1 MPNPMKRPLLAVAIL
16 AGLSASA
23 PLAADTFTITSA
35 AGRYADSGGLRGRSG
50 VSVRVSTLT
59 SPPSGS
65 LWATRPD
72 GSSTWD
78 VTAANEL
85 VEYGPGWELD
95 ASTGAW
101 SPTIAWPSR
110 DEVDAWAG
118 ANTLG
123 VWQIGF
129 GKRSR
134 PFDTTPWYA
143 APSVRTYPTVD
154 DASFDAFIDARAIG
168 IVGTI
173 TVRMG
178 ASVAGYG
185 ADWARLEIRSHTE
198 DFLVSS
204 EITSGLEL
212 VVTNAEPMPSDAVM
226 ILTLGF
232 RDETAVG
239 KDTLVTVLE
248 SSTTYGAAYRTPL
261 AQLQAGQY
269 NVGLDGVIQFTMPKP
284 RSLFL
289 NAGGGAAGVAA
300 VDKWMAKSPAPCV
313 LGPGGRLHLVDRHHR
328 TTAISLLS
336 RDPDP
341 QLAGFPDWIYTTIIA
356 DLSDLSGQAFWDR
369 MLLGDTDVGDR
380 RQYVWLFDRGVPQ
393 DPLLNPPPLIAG
405 LTDDV
410 MRNLAANVRT
420 ICGFDDL
427 EDEDTPGPDY
437 VFYFIEFHWANYLRD
452 KAFLIGSEDR
462 GGNPAA
468 PIQSADQTEL
478 VRLAADLC
486 HLPAAMTLPG
496 WISACPGDLDCDRSV
511 GSGDLTMLLSQWGA
525 EIPEFGDLN
534 GDFIV
539 NGIDLAIQIGN
550 WGACSEG

>member
-1 MPNPMKRPLLAVAIL
+1 MKLSSPTVATVLLFA
-16 AGLSASA
+16 
-23 PLAADTFTITSA
+23 LAAPAAAETFTLTTT

-50 VSVRVSTLT
+50 VSVRISAATPLA
-59 SPPSGS
+59 
-65 LWATRPD
+65 ATRPD
-72 GSSTWD
+72 GSSAWD
-78 VTAANEL
+78 ATAGNEL
-85 VEYGPGWELD
+85 AEYGPGWALD
-95 ASTGAW
+95 ASTGTW
-101 SPTIAWPSR
+101 SPTVAWPSK
-110 DEVDAWAG
+110 DEVDAWAE
-118 ANTLG
+118 ANTRGL
-123 VWQIGF
+123 WQVGF
-129 GKRSR
+129 GKRNR
-134 PFDTTPWYA
+134 RFDTAAWYTP
-143 APSVRTYPTVD
+143 PSFRTYPTVD

-168 IVGTI
+168 IVGNI
-173 TVRMG
+173 EVRLG

-185 ADWARLEIRSHTE
+185 ADWARLEIRSFTE
-198 DFLVSS
+198 DFSISS
-204 EITSGLEL
+204 EITAGLAL
-212 VVTNAEPMPSDAVM
+212 SVTNAKPLPDDAVM
-226 ILTLGF
+226 MLTLGF
-232 RDETAVG
+232 RDETVLG
-239 KDTLVTVLE
+239 KDTLVTVVE
-248 SSTTYGAAYRTPL
+248 SVTTYGAAYRTPL

-289 NAGGGAAGVAA
+289 KAGGGAAGAAA
-300 VDKWMAKSPAPCV
+300 VDKWLAKSPAPCV

-341 QLAGFPDWIYTTIIA
+341 QFAGFPDYTYTTIIA

-393 DPLLNPPPLIAG
+393 DPLVNPPPLIAG
-405 LTDDV
+405 LTDDL
-410 MRNLAANVRT
+410 MRSLAANVRT

-452 KAFLIGSEDR
+452 RVFLIGSEDR

-468 PIQSADQTEL
+468 PIQSADQVEL

-486 HLPAAMTLPG
+486 HLPAAMSLPG
-496 WISACPGDLDCDRSV
+496 WISACPGDLDCDRAV

-525 EIPEFGDLN
+525 EVPEYGDLN
-534 GDFIV
+534 GDFAV
-539 NGIDLAIQIGN
+539 DGADLAIQIGN
-550 WGACSEG
+550 WGDCGG

>member
-1 MPNPMKRPLLAVAIL
+1 MRCPFLAVAIL
-16 AGLSASA
+16 AGFASPSVTRA
-23 PLAADTFTITSA
+23 ETYTITSQ

-50 VSVRVSTLT
+50 ASVRISTAT
-59 SPPSGS
+59 PPPAGPLS
-65 LWATRPD
+65 ATRPD

-78 VTAANEL
+78 VTVGNGL
-85 VEYGPGWELD
+85 VEYGPGWAFD
-95 ASTGAW
+95 ASTGEW
-101 SPTIAWPSR
+101 SPTVAWPGK
-110 DEVDAWAG
+110 DEVDAWSEANVRG
-118 ANTLG
+118 AWL
-123 VWQIGF
+123 VGF

-134 PFDTTPWYA
+134 SFDTTPWYT
-143 APSVRTYPTVD
+143 APSLRSYPTLD

-168 IVGTI
+168 TVGPI
-173 TVRMG
+173 TVRLG
-178 ASVAGYG
+178 TSVAGYG
-185 ADWARLEIRSHTE
+185 ADWARLEIRSSTE
-198 DFLVSS
+198 DYSVSS

-212 VVTNAEPMPSDAVM
+212 SVTSTGPMPVDAVM

-232 RDETAVG
+232 RDETVVG
-239 KDTLVTVLE
+239 KDTFVTAVE

-269 NVGLDGVIQFTMPKP
+269 NVGLDGVIQYTMPKP

-300 VDKWMAKSPAPCV
+300 VDRWLAKSPAPCV
-313 LGPGGRLHLVDRHHR
+313 LGPGGRMHLVDRHHR

-341 QLAGFPDWIYTTIIA
+341 LLAGFPDYIYTTIIA

-380 RQYVWLFDRGVPQ
+380 RQYAWLFNRGVPQ
-393 DPLLNPPPLIAG
+393 DPLVNPPPLIAG

-420 ICGFDDL
+420 VCGFDDL
-427 EDEDTPGPDY
+427 EDEDTSGPDY
-437 VFYFIEFHWANYLRD
+437 VFYFIEFHWANHLRD
-452 KAFLIGSEDR
+452 RVFLVGSEDR

-468 PIQSADQTEL
+468 PIRSADQVEL

-486 HLPAAMTLPG
+486 HLPEAMALPG
-496 WISACPGDLDCDRSV
+496 WIPACPGDLDCDRIV
-511 GSGDLTMLLSQWGA
+511 GSGDITMLLSQWGA
-525 EIPEFGDLN
+525 EVPEYGDLN
-534 GDFIV
+534 GDFAV
-539 NGIDLAIQIGN
+539 DGADLAIQIGN
-550 WGACSEG
+550 WGGCNGG